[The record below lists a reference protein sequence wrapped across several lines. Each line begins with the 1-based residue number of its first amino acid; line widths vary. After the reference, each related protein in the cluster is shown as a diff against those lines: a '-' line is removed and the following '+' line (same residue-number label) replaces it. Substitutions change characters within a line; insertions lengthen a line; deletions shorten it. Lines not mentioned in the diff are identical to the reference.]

1 MALRIYKVIQN
12 VLLIGVLAVVTGLLS
27 LIVILDMNPYVV
39 VSGSMEPALPVG
51 SVCIVDC
58 QQWSPDKGDIISYKA
73 GEGIVTHRVIEV
85 TEDGYVTK
93 GDANDT
99 KDPGIVKEK
108 QIFGICVASVP
119 KLGYAVMF
127 LRSALGI
134 FTVIMS
140 AICFGFIG
148 RLLES
153 RRE

>member
-27 LIVILDMNPYVV
+27 LIVILDMDPYVV

-58 QQWSPDKGDIISYKA
+58 QQRSPDKGDIISYKA

-108 QIFGICVASVP
+108 QIFGICVA
-119 KLGYAVMF
+119 G
-127 LRSALGI
+127 
-134 FTVIMS
+134 
-140 AICFGFIG
+140 
-148 RLLES
+148 
-153 RRE
+153 